1 MNTALNYQPEVLVDT
16 ADLSREDW
24 LDYRRLGIGGS
35 DAAAIM
41 GLSPF
46 STIRDLYFDKIG
58 VTPVIEEEEEN
69 WVAKEVGH
77 RLEDLVAMIFAKK
90 TGLEVF
96 PVRKMFRHPL
106 YPFMLADVDYFIRFP
121 DGSIGIL
128 ECKTCNYNAK
138 DKWADD
144 GIPENYVLQVRHLY
158 GKLDASGETFADEG
172 KTTLVMMPA
181 LGVPSP
187 HIYFKPLA
195 QSLDESFNIVIVEP
209 FGYGLSDVAATDRT
223 VDNINSELNAAL
235 DTMGIKQCVL
245 LVHSISGVY
254 GLNFVQNYP
263 EKVKGFIAVD
273 NTVYD
278 EELAEAMEMEK
289 KYMLQGIDEFQKI
302 KNSFSSLEEFQM
314 ALKTD
319 PDKYGAAL
327 PQVSGYTYTE
337 SDREEYI
344 QAYSLSSNDT
354 IRNEVNGMDQSLL
367 SIKNKKFPSALPV
380 LTMISSENVQNV
392 PAWETAHR
400 NQLDLESGNHQL
412 YIVNGGHYIWY
423 TNLTQVVQLID
434 EWRIENHF

>member
-1 MNTALNYQPEVLVDT
+1 MRRYKKQISRIVTIAMLFAFLVGNSNMVHAMEKT
-16 ADLSREDW
+16 Q
-24 LDYRRLGIGGS
+24 
-35 DAAAIM
+35 
-41 GLSPF
+41 
-46 STIRDLYFDKIG
+46 
-58 VTPVIEEEEEN
+58 
-69 WVAKEVGH
+69 VGYASKYITVKGNDMH
-77 RLEDLVAMIFAKK
+77 
-90 TGLEVF
+90 
-96 PVRKMFRHPL
+96 
-106 YPFMLADVDYFIRFP
+106 LA
-121 DGSIGIL
+121 
-128 ECKTCNYNAK
+128 
-138 DKWADD
+138 
-144 GIPENYVLQVRHLY
+144 LY

-302 KNSFSSLEEFQM
+302 KNSFSSLEEFQT

-337 SDREEYI
+337 SDGEEYI

-412 YIVNGGHYIWY
+412 YIRSIDIPYIEWSCIHGRNVVLPEGKTGNIYRKVNGNYPQISRCSLRIIHLLYRKQKMIFTKSKEYYIHRIRRFWGTGEFSFHSFRY
-423 TNLTQVVQLID
+423 YRRKLEMGITIGIQVPKVIPV
-434 EWRIENHF
+434 

>member
-1 MNTALNYQPEVLVDT
+1 MGALRQGRRTEKIFEIIYVGGNRMRRYKKQISRIVTIAMLFAFLVGNSNMVHAMDT
-16 ADLSREDW
+16 
-24 LDYRRLGIGGS
+24 
-35 DAAAIM
+35 
-41 GLSPF
+41 
-46 STIRDLYFDKIG
+46 TQIRYASKYITVKG
-58 VTPVIEEEEEN
+58 N
-69 WVAKEVGH
+69 
-77 RLEDLVAMIFAKK
+77 
-90 TGLEVF
+90 
-96 PVRKMFRHPL
+96 KMH
-106 YPFMLADVDYFIRFP
+106 LA
-121 DGSIGIL
+121 
-128 ECKTCNYNAK
+128 
-138 DKWADD
+138 
-144 GIPENYVLQVRHLY
+144 LY
-158 GKLDASGETFADEG
+158 GKLDASGEKFADEG
-172 KTTLVMMPA
+172 KTTLVMLPA

-195 QSLDESFNIVIVEP
+195 ESLDESFNVVIVEP
-209 FGYGLSDVAATDRT
+209 FGYGLSDGALTDRT
-223 VDNINSELNAAL
+223 VDNINSEVNVAL
-235 DTMGIKQCVL
+235 DTMGIEQCVL

-302 KNSFSSLEEFQM
+302 KNSFSSLEEFQT

-337 SDREEYI
+337 RDRGEYI
-344 QAYSLSSNDT
+344 QAYYLSNNDT
-354 IRNEVNGMDQSLL
+354 IRSEGNGMDQSLL

-423 TNLTQVVQLID
+423 TNLTQVVQLIN
-434 EWRIENHF
+434 EWRMENHF

>member
-1 MNTALNYQPEVLVDT
+1 MGGYKKRISRIVMVALLFVFLVGNSNMVH
-16 ADLSREDW
+16 A
-24 LDYRRLGIGGS
+24 
-35 DAAAIM
+35 M
-41 GLSPF
+41 GA
-46 STIRDLYFDKIG
+46 TQ
-58 VTPVIEEEEEN
+58 
-69 WVAKEVGH
+69 VGYASKYITVKGNNMH
-77 RLEDLVAMIFAKK
+77 
-90 TGLEVF
+90 
-96 PVRKMFRHPL
+96 
-106 YPFMLADVDYFIRFP
+106 LA
-121 DGSIGIL
+121 
-128 ECKTCNYNAK
+128 
-138 DKWADD
+138 
-144 GIPENYVLQVRHLY
+144 LY
-158 GKLDASGETFADEG
+158 GKLDASGEKFADEG

-195 QSLDESFNIVIVEP
+195 QSLGESFNIVIVEP

-223 VDNINSELNAAL
+223 VDNINSELNTAL

-289 KYMLQGIDEFQKI
+289 KYMMQGIDEFQKI

-319 PDKYGAAL
+319 PEKYGAAL

-380 LTMISSENVQNV
+380 LTMISSEKVHCFMILKQGGMIYVLIWNLFMEDYIAGNV
-392 PAWETAHR
+392 
-400 NQLDLESGNHQL
+400 LM
-412 YIVNGGHYIWY
+412 
-423 TNLTQVVQLID
+423 
-434 EWRIENHF
+434 

>member
-1 MNTALNYQPEVLVDT
+1 MKLYKK
-16 ADLSREDW
+16 
-24 LDYRRLGIGGS
+24 GI
-35 DAAAIM
+35 ACFFAFAIM
-41 GLSPF
+41 LTFFMGNSD
-46 STIRDLYFDKIG
+46 TIY
-58 VTPVIEEEEEN
+58 
-69 WVAKEVGH
+69 AKE
-77 RLEDLVAMIFAKK
+77 IK
-90 TGLEVF
+90 TS
-96 PVRKMFRHPL
+96 
-106 YPFMLADVDYFIRFP
+106 D
-121 DGSIGIL
+121 
-128 ECKTCNYNAK
+128 TYNK
-138 DKWADD
+138 YITVEGKNMRIVMY
-144 GIPENYVLQVRHLY
+144 GNMNENGVN
-158 GKLDASGETFADEG
+158 FADMT
-172 KTTLVMMPA
+172 KTTLVMLPA

-187 HIYFKPLA
+187 HLYFKPLA
-195 QSLDESFNIVIVEP
+195 QSLEQDFNIVIVEP

>member
-1 MNTALNYQPEVLVDT
+1 MRRYKKQISRIVTIAMLFAFLVGNSNMVHAMDT
-16 ADLSREDW
+16 
-24 LDYRRLGIGGS
+24 
-35 DAAAIM
+35 
-41 GLSPF
+41 
-46 STIRDLYFDKIG
+46 TQIRYASKYITVKG
-58 VTPVIEEEEEN
+58 N
-69 WVAKEVGH
+69 
-77 RLEDLVAMIFAKK
+77 
-90 TGLEVF
+90 
-96 PVRKMFRHPL
+96 KMH
-106 YPFMLADVDYFIRFP
+106 LA
-121 DGSIGIL
+121 
-128 ECKTCNYNAK
+128 
-138 DKWADD
+138 
-144 GIPENYVLQVRHLY
+144 LY
-158 GKLDASGETFADEG
+158 GKLDASGEKFADEG
-172 KTTLVMMPA
+172 KTTLVMLPA

-195 QSLDESFNIVIVEP
+195 ESLDESFNVVIVEP
-209 FGYGLSDVAATDRT
+209 FGYGLSDGALTDRT
-223 VDNINSELNAAL
+223 VDNINSEVNVAL
-235 DTMGIKQCVL
+235 DTMGIEQCVL

-302 KNSFSSLEEFQM
+302 KNSFSSLEEFQT

-344 QAYSLSSNDT
+344 QAYSLSNNDT
-354 IRNEVNGMDQSLL
+354 IRSEVNGMDQSLL
-367 SIKNKKFPSALPV
+367 SIKNKKFPSSLPV

-423 TNLTQVVQLID
+423 TNLTQVVQLIN
-434 EWRIENHF
+434 EWRMENHF

>member
-1 MNTALNYQPEVLVDT
+1 MNIQELGTIMEQKAPVKIIVLNNNFLGNVRQWQAMFFNRKYSFTPMLNPDYMKI
-16 ADLSREDW
+16 ASAYDIPSR
-24 LDYRRLGIGGS
+24 R
-35 DAAAIM
+35 
-41 GLSPF
+41 
-46 STIRDLYFDKIG
+46 
-58 VTPVIEEEEEN
+58 
-69 WVAKEVGH
+69 
-77 RLEDLVAMIFAKK
+77 
-90 TGLEVF
+90 
-96 PVRKMFRHPL
+96 
-106 YPFMLADVDYFIRFP
+106 
-121 DGSIGIL
+121 
-128 ECKTCNYNAK
+128 
-138 DKWADD
+138 
-144 GIPENYVLQVRHLY
+144 
-158 GKLDASGETFADEG
+158 
-172 KTTLVMMPA
+172 VM
-181 LGVPSP
+181 
-187 HIYFKPLA
+187 
-195 QSLDESFNIVIVEP
+195 
-209 FGYGLSDVAATDRT
+209 TR
-223 VDNINSELNAAL
+223 
-235 DTMGIKQCVL
+235 
-245 LVHSISGVY
+245 
-254 GLNFVQNYP
+254 
-263 EKVKGFIAVD
+263 
-273 NTVYD
+273 